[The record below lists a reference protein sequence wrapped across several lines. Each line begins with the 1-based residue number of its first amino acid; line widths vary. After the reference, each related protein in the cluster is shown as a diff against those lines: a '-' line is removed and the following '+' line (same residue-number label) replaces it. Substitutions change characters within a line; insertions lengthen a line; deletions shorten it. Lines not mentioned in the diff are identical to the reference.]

1 MRGEVLNPLAL
12 ALHAHAGLGGEEDIV
27 GEYDLGAGWAALWT
41 GQAELV
47 GVFLAAGH
55 TPVGDVSAAG
65 IVVVGV
71 FAHSQVMGE
80 WNRWVGSRE
89 YMR

>member
-1 MRGEVLNPLAL
+1 MRGEVLRPLSLAL
-12 ALHAHAGLGGEEDIV
+12 YAHAGLGGEEEVV
-27 GEYDLGAGWAALWT
+27 GECDLGAGCDALWT

-47 GVFLAAGH
+47 GIFLAAGH

-71 FAHSQVMGE
+71 FAHI
-80 WNRWVGSRE
+80 
-89 YMR
+89 

>member
-1 MRGEVLNPLAL
+1 MRGDVLGPLAL
-12 ALHAHAGLGGEEDIV
+12 ALHAHAGLGGEEEVV
-27 GEYDLGAGWAALWT
+27 GGCDLGAGCAALRT

-55 TPVGDVSAAG
+55 APVGDVSAAG

-71 FAHSQVMGE
+71 FAHF
-80 WNRWVGSRE
+80 
-89 YMR
+89 